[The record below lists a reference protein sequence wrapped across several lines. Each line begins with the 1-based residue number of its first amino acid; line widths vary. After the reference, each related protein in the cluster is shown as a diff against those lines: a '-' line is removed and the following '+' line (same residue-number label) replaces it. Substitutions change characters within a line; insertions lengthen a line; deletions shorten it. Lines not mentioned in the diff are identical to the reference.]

1 MMINPFANKK
11 VRNIAIGGVALLA
24 LVGVAYAAV
33 PKKKTRTTKALKK

>member
-24 LVGVAYAAV
+24 VVGIAYTAI
-33 PKKKTRTTKALKK
+33 PKKKTTTKKALKK